1 MVKKVVFVGNSNELG
16 QQFEGYAKAGLEHLV
31 VGNLTGVVG
40 GMDEI
45 LARGME
51 LPQLMSVLKE
61 L

>member
-16 QQFEGYAKAGLEHLV
+16 EQFDAYAKAGLEHLV

>member
-1 MVKKVVFVGNSNELG
+1 MVKKVIFVGNSEELG

-31 VGNLTGVVG
+31 IGKLTGVVG

-51 LPQLMSVLKE
+51 LPQLMAVLKE